1 MNFTNKIKNK
11 INNSVVRIIAE
22 EININWQM
30 PYLPEVPSKG
40 QGTGFFINKN
50 GYILT
55 CAHVVKNAKN
65 IYIEI
70 PNKNT
75 AKYKCDLI
83 SICPTFDI
91 AILKTK
97 KYNSEYYLELGN
109 SDKLEVGS
117 EVYVIGYPVS
127 YKKFVNSVNNI
138 KYTKGIINGQQYGLI
153 QTDAVINPGNSGG
166 PLFFGNKVVG
176 INSNKLTGDALEG
189 IGYAIPINNYKIIKN
204 NIDENIIYR
213 PELLFEYNNT
223 NDELLKEIT
232 NNKIKNGIIVSKIY
246 ENSILKN
253 SKIKKDCIITEI
265 DNYKINNNGLVD
277 YKWLFTNINID
288 ILINKF
294 ENNSKIKIKY
304 YCDDKIYEDVIV
316 LKPYIGTIREMFPVF
331 EKIPYLIIAGMVF
344 MNFSENNLGALD
356 KPTVELLYTWK
367 NRNDHKKS
375 KIFISFI
382 LPNTNANILN
392 NIKTNEFIEKIN
404 NINVN
409 SLNDMKKAL
418 LKPII
423 INNKEF
429 IRFDTSNYSSYIIGI
444 NEIIKEDLNFSKI
457 YNYPLNDFHK
467 KYMEINNAMK

>member
-1 MNFTNKIKNK
+1 MEFTNKFKNI

-22 EININWQM
+22 DININWQM
-30 PYLPEVPSKG
+30 PYLPKVPSKG
-40 QGTGFFINKN
+40 QGTGFFIDKD
-50 GYILT
+50 GYIIT

-75 AKYKCDLI
+75 IKYKCDLI
-83 SICPTFDI
+83 SICPEFDI
-91 AILKTK
+91 AVIKTK
-97 KYNSEYYLELGN
+97 KLKPKYYLELGN
-109 SDKLEVGS
+109 SDKLEVGA

-166 PLFFGNKVVG
+166 PLFYGNKVIG

-189 IGYAIPINNYKIIKN
+189 IGYAIPINNYKIIKDN
-204 NIDENIIYR
+204 VGENIIYR
-213 PELLFEYNNT
+213 PNLLFEYNNT
-223 NDELLKEIT
+223 NDDLLKDLT

-294 ENNSKIKIKY
+294 KNNSKIKIKY
-304 YCDDKIYEDVIV
+304 YCDNKIHTENII
-316 LKPYIGTIREMFPVF
+316 LKPYIGNIREMFPVF
-331 EKIPYLIIAGMVF
+331 EKIEYLIIAGIVF
-344 MNFSENNLGALD
+344 MIFSENNLLAAD

-367 NRNDHKKS
+367 NRYDFKNS
-375 KIFISFI
+375 KLYIPFI
-382 LPNTNANILN
+382 LPNTSANILN
-392 NIKTNEFIEKIN
+392 NIKVNDFIEKIN
-404 NINVN
+404 DIKVD

-418 LKPII
+418 NKPLI

-429 IRFDTSNYSSYIIGI
+429 IRFDTSNYNSYIISVD
-444 NEIIKEDLNFSKI
+444 EIIKQDLIFSKI

-467 KYMEINNAMK
+467 KYNKFNNK

>member
-1 MNFTNKIKNK
+1 MSFTNKFKNI

-22 EININWQM
+22 DININWQM

-40 QGTGFFINKN
+40 QGTGFFINN
-50 GYILT
+50 DGYIIT

-65 IYIEI
+65 IYVEI

-75 AKYKCDLI
+75 IKYKCDLI
-83 SICPTFDI
+83 SICPEFDI
-91 AILKTK
+91 AVIKTK
-97 KYNSEYYLELGN
+97 KLKPKYYLELGN

-166 PLFFGNKVVG
+166 PLFYGDKVIG

-189 IGYAIPINNYKIIKN
+189 IGYAIPINNYKIIKDD
-204 NIDENIIYR
+204 IGESIIYR
-213 PELLFEYNNT
+213 PNLLFEYNNS
-223 NDELLKEIT
+223 NDELLKDLT

-294 ENNSKIKIKY
+294 KNNSKIKIKY
-304 YCDDKIYEDVIV
+304 YCDNKMHMENII

-331 EKIPYLIIAGMVF
+331 EKIEYLIIAGIIF
-344 MNFSENNLGALD
+344 MNFSENNLLAVD

-367 NRNDHKKS
+367 NRYDCKNS
-375 KIFISFI
+375 KLYIPFI
-382 LPNTNANILN
+382 LPNTSANILN
-392 NIKTNEFIEKIN
+392 NVKVNDFIEKIN
-404 NINVN
+404 DINVD

-418 LKPII
+418 NKPLI

-429 IRFDTSNYSSYIIGI
+429 IRFDTSNYNSYIISVD
-444 NEIIKEDLNFSKI
+444 EIIKQDLIFSKI

-467 KYMEINNAMK
+467 KYNK